1 MLYNAYKTVSI
12 TPVYDLDGNF
22 GSNPIADISNPLGEL
37 YRNKDNKDRTTRLFG
52 NLFAELNILEG
63 LYFKTNFGA
72 DYKTCINEASRPNTT
87 N

>member
-37 YRNKDNKDRTTRLFG
+37 YRNKDKKIVPPAYSVIYSPTEYPRGILFQDQ
-52 NLFAELNILEG
+52 LRSG
-63 LYFKTNFGA
+63 LQK
-72 DYKTCINEASRPNTT
+72 PV
-87 N
+87 